1 MSVRAGMSPSVK
13 PCAPFTKLYCH
24 TAPVTFQSNYRK
36 YNSLLKAASHGKL
49 SEYILFFEVP
59 MPELHIGHGGIYL
72 P

>member
-1 MSVRAGMSPSVK
+1 MSVKAGMSPSVK
-13 PCAPFTKLYCH
+13 PCASFTKLYCH

-36 YNSLLKAASHGKL
+36 CNSLLKAASHGKL